1 MENKPVFCSECGAR
15 LTGSA
20 AFCPACGAKQVSVAA
35 TPTVDVKPA
44 TVSPAPVA
52 APVAAPETSL
62 ATAKPQLSKFGL
74 VMTLLALG
82 ATLLA
87 VVLNILY
94 YVVLY
99 SRDFSN
105 IGMSVLQSNSTA
117 MLVAWIAPLLAM
129 VMVLTKNKKLAAV
142 GIIFAGASLV
152 MQFLFG
158 IIYTILMLKGHDMAS
173 LAFIWR
179 HLNGE
184 TLFLDFWRLFRF
196 GANSG
201 RQTLQILLS
210 LFVSLIYW
218 LKNILAAIGCLVAA
232 VKKQK

>member
-1 MENKPVFCSECGAR
+1 MENKPVFCSECGAK

-20 AFCPACGAKQVSVAA
+20 TFCASCGAKQEAV
-35 TPTVDVKPA
+35 
-44 TVSPAPVA
+44 PAPAAEA
-52 APVAAPETSL
+52 APVSAAPASSL
-62 ATAKPQLSKFGL
+62 AESKPKLSKFGL
-74 VMTLLALG
+74 VMTLLALA

-87 VVLNILY
+87 VVLNIFY
-94 YVVLY
+94 YVAVY
-99 SRDFSN
+99 GRDFSN

-117 MLVAWIAPLLAM
+117 MLVAWIAPLVAM

-158 IIYTILMLKGHDMAS
+158 IIYTILMIKGHDMTS
-173 LAFIWR
+173 LSFIWR

-184 TLFLDFWRLFRF
+184 NLFLDLWRLFRF

-232 VKKQK
+232 KKGK